1 MMATCKLHE
10 VNGYDWLK
18 HVLTV
23 MATHPASRI
32 KELLPQHWAERIK
45 K

>member
-1 MMATCKLHE
+1 MATCKLHE

-23 MATHPASRI
+23 MPTFPASRI

-45 K
+45 KS